1 VLEMPS
7 TGVIK
12 IGYRHQE
19 RGKALLVSQW
29 CAGTGTG
36 IHLTFQQ
43 SKPALVSAHPNARLG
58 IETRRYLIPASGRK
72 GGAFER
78 TSVCCAGTWYRYCMY
93 AR

>member
-1 VLEMPS
+1 MEMPS

-19 RGKALLVSQW
+19 RGKALLVCRYS
-29 CAGTGTG
+29 T
-36 IHLTFQQ
+36 HLTFKQ

-58 IETRRYLIPASGRK
+58 IETRRCIVPASGRK

-78 TSVCCAGTWYRYCMY
+78 TSVCCAGTGTGTGVYRY